1 MYSNYCWTDTDW
13 ALGLHG
19 MCITDASV
27 TCLDHRPETDRWILP
42 CGSGWKSVDS
52 WKSATTTSSWSQW
65 IVNSKHIFVRQHL
78 LAWSILLACIAYCS
92 SMLYCTVLHCTALH
106 CTALHYTTLYYTTKI
121 CIAPSRQAKR
131 CGRVAYRLNYI
142 KGIGPIVP
150 AFFLTFRPIHIIN
163 CLSNKYLYRIV
174 RLLLPTY
181 KYSTQFERGSSSIQ
195 AIRVCQSG

>member
-1 MYSNYCWTDTDW
+1 MQVLLVWTTVRKRTAESCHVGQGENLW
-13 ALGLHG
+13 TVESL
-19 MCITDASV
+19 
-27 TCLDHRPETDRWILP
+27 R
-42 CGSGWKSVDS
+42 
-52 WKSATTTSSWSQW
+52 
-65 IVNSKHIFVRQHL
+65 RQHL
-78 LAWSILLACIAYCS
+78 LEVSGSSTRSTSSWDNICLHDLFCLLALHIARACY
-92 SMLYCTVLHCTALH
+92 TVLYCTALH

>member
-1 MYSNYCWTDTDW
+1 MWVRVK
-13 ALGLHG
+13 
-19 MCITDASV
+19 I
-27 TCLDHRPETDRWILP
+27 
-42 CGSGWKSVDS
+42 CGQLKVCDDNIFLKSVDRQLEAHLRETTFACMIY
-52 WKSATTTSSWSQW
+52 SACL
-65 IVNSKHIFVRQHL
+65 HC
-78 LAWSILLACIAYCS
+78 ILLEHAI
-92 SMLYCTVLHCTALH
+92 LYCTALH